1 MFLFCKCCTKSRMLQ
16 FFFHSFRSLLP
27 FGAASFSRLPLF
39 ELTFSWSPVVIECLQ
54 LSVEP
59 VGIIHLFRI
68 EFNFELIDVRMDAD
82 YLSVFIVFILKFSCA
97 EECPYTS
104 SAVANTFLMMDQF
117 GRKKCNQTNAL
128 KN

>member
-1 MFLFCKCCTKSRMLQ
+1 MLYQ
-16 FFFHSFRSLLP
+16 VKNVTVFFHYCSLLP

-68 EFNFELIDVRMDAD
+68 EFNFELIDVRVDTD
-82 YLSVFIVFILKFSCA
+82 YLSVFIVFILKMSCA
-97 EECPYTS
+97 VECPYTS
-104 SAVANTFLMMDQF
+104 SVANTFLMMDQF
-117 GRKKCNQTNAL
+117 DSKNATKQML
-128 KN
+128 